1 MTLTEPTKKVCV
13 IDDDKIYIY
22 GLKKLISIKELSPN
36 LIEFYNGKEA
46 IDFLT
51 DPQNLN
57 ELPDIIFLD
66 INMPVMDGW
75 GFMESF
81 VKIKPQLGKKI
92 TIYMVSSSIN
102 DDDIQRAKQITD
114 VTDYVIKPISPDT
127 LVELFRLAA

>member
-1 MTLTEPTKKVCV
+1 MTLISPAKTVCV

-22 GLKKLISIKELSPN
+22 GLKKLISIKQLSPN
-36 LIEFYNGKEA
+36 LMEFYNGKEA

-51 DPQNLN
+51 DPENLN
-57 ELPDIIFLD
+57 SLPDIIFLD

-102 DDDIQRAKQITD
+102 DDDIERAKSISD
-114 VTDYVIKPISPDT
+114 ITDYVIKPISPDT

>member
-1 MTLTEPTKKVCV
+1 MTFITPVKKVCV

-22 GLKKLISIKELSPN
+22 GLKKLISIKQLSPD

-51 DPQNLN
+51 APENLT

-75 GFMESF
+75 AFMENY

-102 DDDIQRAKQITD
+102 DADIERAKTIAD
-114 VTDYVIKPISPDT
+114 ITDYVIKPISPAE
-127 LVELFRLAA
+127 LIELFQAAA

>member
-1 MTLTEPTKKVCV
+1 MTLTDPVKKVCV

-51 DPQNLN
+51 DPENLN

-75 GFMESF
+75 GFMENY

-102 DDDIQRAKQITD
+102 DDDIQRAKSISD
-114 VTDYVIKPISPDT
+114 ITDYVIKPISADA